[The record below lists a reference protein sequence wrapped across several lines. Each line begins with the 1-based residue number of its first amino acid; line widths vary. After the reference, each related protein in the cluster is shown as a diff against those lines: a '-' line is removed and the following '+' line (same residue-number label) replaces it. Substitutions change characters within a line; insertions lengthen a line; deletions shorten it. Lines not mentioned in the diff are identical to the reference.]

1 MEART
6 DHLKKLHKI
15 GLIDK
20 NVRDI
25 KGEEATCTEA
35 WPSAEVFRPGA
46 APPAGS
52 VRGRA
57 VPADSLLLVLFLLL
71 IFLFLLLLKITNINV
86 YPSKDK
92 IYKI

>member
-15 GLIDK
+15 GLVDK

-35 WPSAEVFRPGA
+35 WPSAEVLRPGA
-46 APPAGS
+46 APPTGS
-52 VRGRA
+52 VRGQA
-57 VPADSLLLVLFLLL
+57 DPVDSLLLVLFLLL
-71 IFLFLLLLKITNINV
+71 IFFLLFLLKISYISARSHYQLK
-86 YPSKDK
+86 
-92 IYKI
+92 